1 MRLLTNKKQRGFT
14 IVEML
19 VAIVVL
25 GLLLAVGAPSFTS
38 IFQINNI
45 AEASNRFVSSMTYA
59 RNTAISSN
67 LFIVMCRANEN
78 ADNCENNN
86 NGQWEDGW
94 IIWADLDNDNVLDGN
109 ENILLS
115 ERGLPQGFTLRATN
129 NSFVNRID
137 YSPTGDATGDVAN
150 NAEIFRLC
158 DPDGIEDDARLI
170 YLNAVGRAW
179 VNRTSGFDSGITGV
193 PDCP

>member
-1 MRLLTNKKQRGFT
+1 MQLIKRKLQTGFT

-19 VAIVVL
+19 VALVVL
-25 GLLLAVGAPSFTS
+25 GLLLAVGAPSFVS

-45 AEASNRFVSSMTYA
+45 AEASNRFVSSLTYA

-67 LFIVMCRANEN
+67 VSVVMCLANDDRDDC
-78 ADNCENNN
+78 DND
-86 NGQWEDGW
+86 GQWEDGW
-94 IIWADLDNDNVLDGN
+94 IIWADLDNDNALDGN
-109 ENILLS
+109 ENILLD
-115 ERGLPQGFTLRATN
+115 ERGLPLGFSLRATN

-158 DPDGIEDDARLI
+158 DPDGIEADARLI

-179 VNRTSGFDSGITGV
+179 VNRRSGFDPGVAGV
-193 PDCP
+193 PGCP